1 MLFVKNCVWTQEELV
16 KMYASSSQKENTRLK
31 SFKNQG
37 LDSAELR
44 RRRADVSIELRKA
57 KKEEQ
62 LLKRRNISIE
72 PEASPLSDNNG
83 KGLSDFNRQPMGV
96 SEIMEKINSDDPGVQ
111 LIGVQAARKLLS
123 KAKHPPLDVIIQSG
137 AVPRIVKLLEATD
150 NVTMQFEAAWA
161 LTNIASGTS
170 QQTRTVVEAGAVPL
184 FVKLLSSES
193 PNVSDQAVW
202 ALGNI
207 TGDGSDLRDYVIK
220 CGIIPPLIALIRNDT
235 QIANLRNITWTLSN
249 LCRNKDPP
257 PSDETVAQVL
267 PTLTTLLHHNDK
279 EVSSDACWAFSYITD
294 GNGERIEAVVNAGV
308 IPRLVF
314 LLSTTELT
322 LQSPSLRTL
331 GNIVTGSD
339 YQTQMVVEC
348 GALQYF
354 EPLLTHHKANVQK
367 EAAWTISNITAGSQ
381 KQIQAVIDQNLLPA
395 IIHVLAKG
403 DFKAQKEAVWAVTNL
418 TAGGNVQ
425 QVCKLIEAGVI
436 KPLCDLLTI
445 KDAKIILVMLDAIA
459 NMLLTAAKMNY
470 KEQLCLLVEEAGGVD
485 KIEALQQHENS
496 DVYKAA
502 LGIIDRFFSEDE
514 EDASLAPQTNSN
526 SGMFQFAPVNQSA
539 PSNGFV
545 L

>member
-1 MLFVKNCVWTQEELV
+1 MCSVRKCVWTGTELV
-16 KMYASSSQKENTRLK
+16 KMYASSPQKENTRLK
-31 SFKNQG
+31 AFKNKG
-37 LDSAELR
+37 LDSTELR
-44 RRRADVSIELRKA
+44 RRRAEVSVELRKA

-62 LLKRRNISIE
+62 LLKRRNISVE
-72 PEASPLSDNNG
+72 PEASPLTDNNG
-83 KGLSDFNRQPMGV
+83 KGLLDIKKQPM
-96 SEIMEKINSDDPGVQ
+96 SIADILDKINSEDPAMQ
-111 LIGVQAARKLLS
+111 LIGVQEARKLLS

-137 AVPRIVKLLEATD
+137 AVPRIVKLLEVTD

-184 FVKLLSSES
+184 FVRLLSSDHS
-193 PNVSDQAVW
+193 NVSDQAVW

-220 CGIIPPLIALIRNDT
+220 CGVIQPLIALIKPDV
-235 QIANLRNITWTLSN
+235 QLSNLRNITWTLSN

-257 PSDETVAQVL
+257 PSDETVSLVL
-267 PTLTTLLHHNDK
+267 PTMTTLLHHNDK
-279 EVSSDACWAFSYITD
+279 EVASDACWAFSYITD
-294 GNGERIEAVVNAGV
+294 GNNERIEAVINAGV

-314 LLSTTELT
+314 LLSTHELT
-322 LQSPSLRTL
+322 LQSPALRTL

-339 YQTQMVVEC
+339 QQTQMVIEC

-354 EPLLTHHKANVQK
+354 EPLLTHQKANIQK
-367 EAAWTISNITAGSQ
+367 EATWAISNITAGSQ
-381 KQIQAVIDQNLLPA
+381 KQIEAVINHNLLPA

-403 DFKAQKEAVWAVTNL
+403 EFKAQKEAVWAVTNL

-459 NMLLTAAKMNY
+459 NMLVTAVKMNY
-470 KEQLCLLVEEAGGVD
+470 KEQLCLLIEEAGGVD
-485 KIEALQQHENS
+485 KIETLQQHENN

-514 EDASLAPQTNSN
+514 EDTTLAPQTNSN
-526 SGMFQFAPVNQSA
+526 SGTFQFAPVNQS
-539 PSNGFV
+539 NGFV